1 MRFGNVALYCKGWY
15 KYRQGTCKNM
25 WMDMIH
31 CINADGW
38 SLWSKK
44 DVVEWVM
51 HRMDNMREDSMFPN
65 KHQLDLSYFWNEVN
79 EILRRDAWHYH
90 EGLDIE
96 DAIILHYRNIISNTE
111 IKYFNE
117 MLVKPNENV
126 LPLNYGNAYYL
137 DGKYDLNHKPSFT
150 FADMRCDV
158 IERIEKH
165 FSNFENQDIASDEFE
180 KTEAGLRGKKWQDV
194 VVLIGTDSLLD
205 CEEVEVSGELLC
217 NSENIRYKDDDFLK
231 LNIYDHC
238 INFDKEKKYLC
249 RVKKV
254 IDHYDFGDFTEY
266 KLMSVL
272 NEMSNLQ

>member
-31 CINADGW
+31 CINVDGW
-38 SLWSKK
+38 CLWSKK

-51 HRMDNMREDSMFPN
+51 HRMDNMRDDPNFPN
-65 KHQLDLSYFWNEVN
+65 KNQLDLSYFWNEVN
-79 EILRRDAWHYH
+79 EILRRDAWHYN

-111 IKYFNE
+111 IKYFDE

-126 LPLNYGNAYYL
+126 LPLNYNHAYYS
-137 DGKYDLNHKPSFT
+137 DGKYNLDHKPSFT
-150 FADMRCDV
+150 FADMHCDV

-165 FSNFENQDIASDEFE
+165 FGDFENQDIASDEFE
-180 KTEAGLRGKKWQDV
+180 KTEAWLRGKNWQDV

-205 CEEVEVSGELLC
+205 CEEVELSGNFLNNTNNEH
-217 NSENIRYKDDDFLK
+217 YKDDDFLD
-231 LNIYDHC
+231 LNIYEHT
-238 INFDKEKKYLC
+238 INFDNNKRYLC
-249 RVKKV
+249 RVKKE
-254 IDHYDFGDFTEY
+254 IEHWNWGDCVNY

-272 NEMSNLQ
+272 NEIKD

>member
-44 DVVEWVM
+44 DVVEWVI
-51 HRMDNMREDSMFPN
+51 HRIDNMRDDENLYNISN
-65 KHQLDLSYFWNEVN
+65 QLSLSYFWKEVN

-126 LPLNYGNAYYL
+126 LPLNYNHAYYS
-137 DGKYDLNHKPSFT
+137 DGKYDHNHKPSFT
-150 FADMRCDV
+150 FADMHCDV
-158 IERIEKH
+158 IERINKH
-165 FSNFENQDIASDEFE
+165 FGDYKDQEIDENEFEN
-180 KTEAGLRGKKWQDV
+180 TEAWIRGKNWQDV
-194 VVLIGTDSLLD
+194 VVLIGTDNLLD
-205 CEEVEVSGELLC
+205 CEEVELSGKFLNNTHNE
-217 NSENIRYKDDDFLK
+217 RYKDDEFLD
-231 LNIYDHC
+231 LNIYEHC
-238 INFDKEKKYLC
+238 INFDDNKIYVC
-249 RVKKV
+249 RVKKE
-254 IDHYDFGDFTEY
+254 IKHWEWGDDVNY
-266 KLMSVL
+266 KLMSIL
-272 NEMSNLQ
+272 NEKD